1 MAFVNYR
8 VEADVALLEIVNPPV
23 NALGIHVREGLVD
36 GLRRA
41 ASEGEVT
48 AIVIFGANH
57 AFPAGADIN
66 EIVSGLSHKSPII
79 REVQARIEA
88 SDKPVVAAIE
98 GTALGGGFELALA
111 CHWRVCA
118 KSAKVGLP
126 EVKLGLIPGAGG
138 TQRFTRLAGPE
149 AALEALTS
157 GAQIPALRA
166 LEIGVVDE
174 LADDALAA
182 AIDLARRV
190 VRERRPLRLASA
202 VGDRIE
208 RVDRALFAN
217 FRRKI
222 EHKARGQLAPW
233 KIIDSIE
240 AACFRPKDEAFRLER
255 EWFNDRLYLSMMV
268 LGYGTPSSASS
279 LARLFED
286 YIKAFFGAG
295 IALGLFRRG
304 RSAMDQQS
312 RLPFITVHAGDGS
325 NEIID
330 TEKLEQEIL
339 EAGYSLGTSDWLDAN
354 KDHPWVNLRVILDT
368 ISTVFHENKDCR
380 KLFTACIWH
389 YRSVLNKRPLDRLL
403 ESTIS
408 IEVLLGDRKASEGI
422 GLTKLLSNRCA
433 FLLGISSRSR
443 ERILEL
449 FEKIYTLRSAV
460 VHEGR
465 HKLGPGEIKIV
476 NAAVELCGSIIRKEM
491 HIRNEPGKD
500 R

>member
-1 MAFVNYR
+1 LGIKLTEANRNALVVKIAEGLQSTRYGPIFIPFENFRWAVDLHSLLSDDDVDKLCRYCTEEGLQQLIYQEIYTKTILEGIGQKSDYNGKMISEIPEYSNTLSLAGKIVSKLESLPHRYR
-8 VEADVALLEIVNPPV
+8 MTVALPT
-23 NALGIHVREGLVD
+23 
-36 GLRRA
+36 
-41 ASEGEVT
+41 S
-48 AIVIFGANH
+48 
-57 AFPAGADIN
+57 
-66 EIVSGLSHKSPII
+66 LSNPII
-79 REVQARIEA
+79 DQIPSPYNLSNSGIIAR
-88 SDKPVVAAIE
+88 
-98 GTALGGGFELALA
+98 GGD
-111 CHWRVCA
+111 
-118 KSAKVGLP
+118 LP
-126 EVKLGLIPGAGG
+126 
-138 TQRFTRLAGPE
+138 GP
-149 AALEALTS
+149 
-157 GAQIPALRA
+157 PALRSDN
-166 LEIGVVDE
+166 ENVDHW
-174 LADDALAA
+174 
-182 AIDLARRV
+182 
-190 VRERRPLRLASA
+190 
-202 VGDRIE
+202 
-208 RVDRALFAN
+208 LFRDI
-217 FRRKI
+217 FTG
-222 EHKARGQLAPW
+222 E
-233 KIIDSIE
+233 E
-240 AACFRPKDEAFRLER
+240 MER